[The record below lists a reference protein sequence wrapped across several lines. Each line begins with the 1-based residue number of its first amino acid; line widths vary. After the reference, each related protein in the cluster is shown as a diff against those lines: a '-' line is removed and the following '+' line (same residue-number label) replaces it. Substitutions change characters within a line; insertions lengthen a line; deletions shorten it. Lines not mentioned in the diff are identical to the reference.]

1 MEQATDISTGDD
13 LSETQMVPIKGIHM
27 LPISFSVLVYISGFR
42 AGQPKPQYL
51 LYMATSSI
59 SVSFSFLI

>member
-27 LPISFSVLVYISGFR
+27 LPISFLSSCLYKWLQSWTAKTPISALHGN
-42 AGQPKPQYL
+42 
-51 LYMATSSI
+51 
-59 SVSFSFLI
+59 FLHLCEL